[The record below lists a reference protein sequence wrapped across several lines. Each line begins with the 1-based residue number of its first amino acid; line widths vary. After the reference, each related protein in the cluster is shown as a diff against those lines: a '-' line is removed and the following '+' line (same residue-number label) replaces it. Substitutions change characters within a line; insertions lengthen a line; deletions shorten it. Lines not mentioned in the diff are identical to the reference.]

1 VNRDETQ
8 ASSSPLE
15 DLLRDLPAEDPPTGL
30 EARCLAAMRE
40 AGTTA
45 RPEARGAWS
54 PFARTA
60 SAVGLTFVVIVALMT
75 VFSPDGGVGLFGRKG
90 DSMATDEARPPSR
103 PYAGPVVPPGTAS
116 PGGEMKSM
124 MQRQMPAAEEAEQAD
139 HATVYRSRTG
149 GDVAA
154 KMAPGMGYGRD
165 ERAATAGAAAQP
177 YREPSLQGQP
187 MPWYDSSGERQQ
199 ELSRTLEVEVR
210 KVEEAHDRAISLV
223 EKSGGFVLSQ
233 DLRVQE
239 GEPGVSRIAAR
250 VPLDKVDG
258 VVAQLRDMGKT
269 LKLVGES
276 EDRTREYYSRGGG
289 VRQSGASEDELVKQY
304 EKATNPEQK
313 RQLKAQIDALRQMT
327 DAQKEQLLQME
338 ERVRFALLDLTLREE
353 RGPMRFLSRVGE
365 NSLKLLSWILVS
377 EVIWVPALIVVW
389 VVRRR
394 YGSHPAPPG

>member
-1 VNRDETQ
+1 MTGVNRDETQ

-15 DLLRDLPAEDPPTGL
+15 DLLRDLPADEPPAGL

-40 AGTTA
+40 AGSTA
-45 RPEARGAWS
+45 HPETRGAWS

-75 VFSPDGGVGLFGRKG
+75 VFSPDGGMGLFGWKG
-90 DSMATDEARPPSR
+90 ERMAAGEARPPSH
-103 PYAGPVVPPGTAS
+103 PYAGPTGAPS
-116 PGGEMKSM
+116 PGAHMKSAV
-124 MQRQMPAAEEAEQAD
+124 QRDMLLADEAEEAD
-139 HATVYRSRTG
+139 YATELRSRGPEG
-149 GDVAA
+149 GVA
-154 KMAPGMGYGRD
+154 KMAPG
-165 ERAATAGAAAQP
+165 ASAGAAPQP

-187 MPWYDSSGERQQ
+187 LPWYDTSGERQQ
-199 ELSRTLEVEVR
+199 ELTRTLEVEVR

-233 DLRVQE
+233 DLRVEE
-239 GEPGVSRIAAR
+239 GQPGVSRITAR

-258 VVAQLRDMGKT
+258 VVAQLRDMGRT

-276 EDRTREYYSRGGG
+276 EDRTREYYGRGGG
-289 VRQSGASEDELVKQY
+289 IRQSGASEDELVAQY

-365 NSLKLLSWILVS
+365 NALKLLSWVLVS
-377 EVIWVPALIVVW
+377 SVIWVPALVVVW
-389 VVRRR
+389 VIRRR
-394 YGSHPAPPG
+394 YGPSPTPPG